1 MTGFNYTVLRDN
13 TAQPLI
19 DRFGKDGTI
28 TATTSDGPA
37 WNPGGGTVVT
47 TETAVRLVQTEF
59 KAEDRAGTL
68 VQDDDLLFIVST
80 QGNPDIR
87 LANTLTVDGQV
98 YQIVR
103 VMPLAPGPVTMLI
116 RLHVRA

>member
-1 MTGFNYTVLRDN
+1 MTGFNYTALRDN

-19 DRFGKDGTI
+19 DRFGKDGVI
-28 TATTSDGPA
+28 TAQTSTGPD
-37 WNPGGGTVVT
+37 WNPVPGVPL
-47 TETAVRLVQTEF
+47 ETPVRLVQTEF
-59 KAEDRAGTL
+59 SAEDRAGTL
-68 VQDDDLLFIVST
+68 VQDNDLLFIVSA
-80 QGNPDIR
+80 QGNPVIA

-103 VMPLAPGPVTMLI
+103 VMPKAPGPVTMLI

>member
-1 MTGFNYTVLRDN
+1 MTGFNYTALRDN

-28 TATTSDGPA
+28 TATASDGPA

-80 QGNPDIR
+80 QGDPDIA

-103 VMPLAPGPVTMLI
+103 VMPKAPGPVTMLI